1 MAPKYG
7 LFWLVFKELQFT
19 NSLNVFEQ
27 IELLWSLQ
35 WFSWSFPR
43 SFFFIYFACSHCNH
57 AKVDNLLVSTSD
69 SAPKS
74 NIELSN
80 LDDGIEK
87 FAQFEVSTQPLLYWV
102 DCVVI
107 SCLWV
112 SAWGARQIFCWND
125 HYAILL
131 LKITSNQTNV
141 LTWATFQ
148 FTWFPFITFG
158 FVEHYRSIS
167 NVFWFVF
174 LLLRNVL
181 EIAQLLR

>member
-1 MAPKYG
+1 M
-7 LFWLVFKELQFT
+7 T
-19 NSLNVFEQ
+19 RFESA
-27 IELLWSLQ
+27 IVAAS
-35 WFSWSFPR
+35 
-43 SFFFIYFACSHCNH
+43 I
-57 AKVDNLLVSTSD
+57 D
-69 SAPKS
+69 S
-74 NIELSN
+74 IELSN

-107 SCLWV
+107 SFLWV

-148 FTWFPFITFG
+148 FTWFPFMTFE
-158 FVEHYRSIS
+158 FVELYRSIS
-167 NVFWFVF
+167 NVFWFFFVAPKRAWNSATLALNCIKSLQSDYILAQHHKHTHTPHWAIQLKIVTF
-174 LLLRNVL
+174 LALTIQNIQRLML
-181 EIAQLLR
+181 FYTAFPLKWL